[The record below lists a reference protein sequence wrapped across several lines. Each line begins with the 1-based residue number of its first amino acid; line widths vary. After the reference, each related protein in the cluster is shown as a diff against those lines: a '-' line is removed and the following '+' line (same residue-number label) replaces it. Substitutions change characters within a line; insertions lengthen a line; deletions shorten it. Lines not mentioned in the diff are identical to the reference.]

1 MTKNRA
7 RGDKRQKLNLK
18 FKDLPEKKKKKQ
30 NNHQNRKVN

>member
-18 FKDLPEKKKKKQ
+18 FKDLPEKKKKQ